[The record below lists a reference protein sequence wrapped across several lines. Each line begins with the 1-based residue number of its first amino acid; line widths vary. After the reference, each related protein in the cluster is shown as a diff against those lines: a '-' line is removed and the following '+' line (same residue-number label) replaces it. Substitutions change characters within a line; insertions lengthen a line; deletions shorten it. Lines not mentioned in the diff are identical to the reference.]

1 MRIRWY
7 GHSCFLFTSKDG
19 IKVLTDPFDKSV
31 GYSIPDVEPDIVTTS
46 HEHFDHNAVALL
58 KGKFITLKGV
68 VDREELGIK
77 IRSINS
83 YHDESLGSKR
93 GENQIF
99 VFKID
104 EINIAHLGD
113 LGHVL
118 TKEQIEKLGEID
130 ILCIPI
136 GGIYTVDANQA
147 LEIVEKVNPKIV
159 LPMHYKTSNLKF
171 DLAPVESFLS
181 LIKYP
186 IKRLTEK
193 EIEISKENLP
203 KSTEVWVLPY

>member
-1 MRIRWY
+1 MRIRWF

-19 IKVLTDPFDKSV
+19 IRVLTDPFDKSI
-31 GYSIPDVEPDIVTTS
+31 GYPIPDIEPNIVTTS
-46 HEHFDHNAVALL
+46 HEHFDHNAIELL
-58 KGKFITLKGV
+58 QGKFTTLKGIV
-68 VDREELGIK
+68 EKEELGIK

-83 YHDESLGSKR
+83 YHDESLGSNR

-104 EINIAHLGD
+104 EITIAHLGD

-118 TKEQIEKLGEID
+118 TKEQTEKLGEID
-130 ILCIPI
+130 ILCIPV
-136 GGIYTVDANQA
+136 GGVYTIDANQA
-147 LEIVEKVNPKIV
+147 VEIVEKINPKIV

-171 DLAPVESFLS
+171 DLASVESFLS

-186 IKRLTEK
+186 IKRLTER
-193 EIEISKENLP
+193 EIEISKEILP
-203 KSTEVWVLPY
+203 KSTEIWVLPY